1 MAKKLTKT
9 QKAKNR
15 AAYKNIRKEYD
26 KVKGKAPVSYMQFK
40 HRTQSRAKR
49 DGISIKAAAKREART
64 ETFLTA
70 AERSRENLIGAIKE
84 KHAEAYS
91 ELRNLSRY
99 SGKTIRD
106 ENGKI
111 TKKAGQFESIAGN
124 LTWDKEKKGYIL
136 NAGDKRY
143 FIDITNSPEE
153 VNITEIN

>member
-40 HRTQSRAKR
+40 HRAISRAKR
-49 DGISIKAAAKREART
+49 DGISIKAAARREART

-70 AERSRENLIGAIKE
+70 AERSRENLLTSLRE
-84 KHAEAYS
+84 KHSEAYAD
-91 ELRNLSRY
+91 LRNLSRNK
-99 SGKTIRD
+99 GKF
-106 ENGKI
+106 
-111 TKKAGQFESIAGN
+111 QSIKDN
-124 LTWDKEKKGYIL
+124 LSWDKDRKGYIL
-136 NAGDKRY
+136 NAGDKQY

-153 VNITEIN
+153 INITEIN

>member
-70 AERSRENLIGAIKE
+70 AERSRENNLEGIKE
-84 KHAEAYS
+84 KHREAYD
-91 ELRNLSRY
+91 ELRNLSR
-99 SGKTIRD
+99 SKGKF
-106 ENGKI
+106 
-111 TKKAGQFESIAGN
+111 QSIKDN
-124 LTWDKEKKGYIL
+124 LSWDKDRKGYIL
-136 NAGDKRY
+136 NAGDKQY
-143 FIDITNSPEE
+143 FIDVTNSPEE